1 MYIYVYTSTYIYIY
15 IYSIPIRTPWP
26 KVLFMSD
33 CTYRVRVDDK
43 FVTCFLTYGECSG
56 SHFSE
61 SARHCLKN
69 ASDGWCQ
76 MLKLL
81 RRTEKLIFFL
91 LVSITFD
98 AMRRLH
104 VTSWKANICQYFSTH
119 ALKFFPTLC
128 YITDSC
134 SHIGSNSRGKSGRAG
149 ASLRED
155 AAKMP
160 CRPSALEPKM
170 LQIQTQPSLY
180 IFASI
185 DLNLCVHILAS
196 IDLNLCMHIVPSID
210 LNLCVHTLAS
220 IAMNLWVHIVAG
232 IDFNLCVYSLAR
244 IDLNLCVYK
253 HSPLC
258 TNTAL
263 SCYGMMSYEYA

>member
-1 MYIYVYTSTYIYIY
+1 
-15 IYSIPIRTPWP
+15 
-26 KVLFMSD
+26 MSH
-33 CTYRVRVDDK
+33 CPYRVRVDDK

-119 ALKFFPTLC
+119 ALKFF
-128 YITDSC
+128 
-134 SHIGSNSRGKSGRAG
+134 SHPVLHNRLMLTHRIKLAGKIRAG
-149 ASLRED
+149 GSKFERRCGQNALPPFGSGAQNASD
-155 AAKMP
+155 
-160 CRPSALEPKM
+160 
-170 LQIQTQPSLY
+170 
-180 IFASI
+180 
-185 DLNLCVHILAS
+185 
-196 IDLNLCMHIVPSID
+196 
-210 LNLCVHTLAS
+210 
-220 IAMNLWVHIVAG
+220 
-232 IDFNLCVYSLAR
+232 
-244 IDLNLCVYK
+244 
-253 HSPLC
+253 

-263 SCYGMMSYEYA
+263 SVHFCKH